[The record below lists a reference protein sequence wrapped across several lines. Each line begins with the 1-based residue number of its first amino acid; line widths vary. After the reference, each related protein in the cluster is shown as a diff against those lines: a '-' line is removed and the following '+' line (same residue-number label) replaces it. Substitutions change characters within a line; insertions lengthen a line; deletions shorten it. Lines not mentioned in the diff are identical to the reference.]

1 MLVDAKSAKP
11 FPPLAVCQVR
21 CSKARLFSHASEVG
35 YTLLLSRLRLA
46 ALATQRATAAA
57 KDDDDDLSP
66 AGTGEAA
73 GPVAQRPPSQGVSS
87 GVHFGAGHRS
97 RWEGGSC
104 R

>member
-11 FPPLAVCQVR
+11 FPPLAVRQVR
-21 CSKARLFSHASEVG
+21 RSKARLFSHTSEVG

-46 ALATQRATAAA
+46 ALATQRATAA

-97 RWEGGSC
+97 RWEGDSC